1 MSDLTNRAAYLKGLA
16 DGMKL
21 DKETNEGRLLSEI
34 LDFLTDVADEID
46 AIDQEQGF
54 IADKIDDIEDD
65 IDVIADELFCD
76 EYDDYDEDDEFQI
89 TCEACGE
96 EIILSSEDLLDGEI
110 YCPNCG
116 EVIEF
121 EFDCDGDCGVCGGC
135 GDDEE

>member
-1 MSDLTNRAAYLKGLA
+1 MSELTNRAAYLKGLA

-21 DKETNEGRLLSEI
+21 DKETNEGRLLDEI
-34 LDFLTDVADEID
+34 LDFLNDIADVVD

-54 IADKIDDIEDD
+54 IADKLDDIEDD
-65 IDVIADELFCD
+65 IDVIADEVFCD
-76 EYDDYDEDDEFQI
+76 EYDDEEDDEFQI

-96 EIILSSEDLLDGEI
+96 EIVLSYEDIMDGEI

-121 EFDCDGDCGVCGGC
+121 DFECDGDCGVCDGC
-135 GDDEE
+135 EDVED

>member
-1 MSDLTNRAAYLKGLA
+1 MSELTNRAAYLRGLA

-21 DKETNEGRLLSEI
+21 DKESNEGRLLDEI
-34 LDFLTDVADEID
+34 LNFLTDVADEVD

-54 IADKIDDIEDD
+54 IADKLDDIEDD
-65 IDVIADELFCD
+65 IDVIADEVFCD

-89 TCEACGE
+89 TCDACGE
-96 EIILSSEDLLDGEI
+96 EMSLTSEDLMDGEI